1 MPSFTTPL
9 NWQILYEEKQ
19 LGEDWGGNWTKYR
32 FLTKKQGRGGFHDFF
47 KRFLRDLRKSHPP
60 KMAKSVYF
68 SSTFGKIYPLKPPIL
83 ET

>member
-1 MPSFTTPL
+1 MALFTTPL

-47 KRFLRDLRKSHPP
+47 KRFLRDLRKSHPT
-60 KMAKSVYF
+60 KMANSVFFPQHLAKY
-68 SSTFGKIYPLKPPIL
+68 TH
-83 ET
+83 

>member
-1 MPSFTTPL
+1 MALFTTPL

-60 KMAKSVYF
+60 KMANSVFFPQHLAKY
-68 SSTFGKIYPLKPPIL
+68 TH
-83 ET
+83 